1 MLASPTWETAGRTP
15 TWPGGAG
22 RMVEVSQ
29 GAGDLGEPLS
39 GSKELPGCGRSTV
52 EEACSTCLGTWAGG
66 TEEATAWSCRSPGTS
81 PCPSSPGWPGA
92 PTCCSRSPKECWPRA
107 VAGVVL
113 MDSEVC
119 RGALRV
125 VGGDHLGSRLSLLSI
140 FEPASRW
147 KQKRPDPAELEAA
160 GIHSVHTA
168 EGLLGAGGREVPCLS

>member
-1 MLASPTWETAGRTP
+1 MPPSPTWETSGRTP

-29 GAGDLGEPLS
+29 GAGDLGEPLL
-39 GSKELPGCGRSTV
+39 GKKELPGCGRSTV
-52 EEACSTCLGTWAGG
+52 EEAC
-66 TEEATAWSCRSPGTS
+66 TEEAKAWSCRSPGTS
-81 PCPSSPGWPGA
+81 PCPSSPGW
-92 PTCCSRSPKECWPRA
+92 T

-125 VGGDHLGSRLSLLSI
+125 VGGDHLGSRLSLLSV
-140 FEPASRW
+140 FEPASQW

-160 GIHSVHTA
+160 GIHSVNTA
-168 EGLLGAGGREVPCLS
+168 GGLLATGGREVPCLS